1 MLKERKIIEALLNPQ
16 KLRNTVVRDKFLS
29 SPLTQAVMRDI
40 MAQEW
45 EEDATQLDP
54 ERRGYTKEQTGTE
67 IELELFGPEDF
78 AEKSTAIELNPTPFN
93 TGGPARLIKLDH
105 GY

>member
-1 MLKERKIIEALLNPQ
+1 
-16 KLRNTVVRDKFLS
+16 
-29 SPLTQAVMRDI
+29 MRDI

-45 EEDATQLDP
+45 GEDATQLDP
-54 ERRGYTKEQTGTE
+54 KRRGYTKDQTGTA
-67 IELELFGPEDF
+67 IELELFGAEEGEPLTSGEW